1 MKLDRQR
8 LMEIAGLL
16 KEQTEFTFS
25 GTDRFMD
32 KTAVNVF
39 KKYGIDKAK
48 LNREYD
54 PNEGIVE
61 FTIELDNALVDK
73 IASELESAD
82 GGRGY
87 YGGYMERAGINENQ
101 YGIED
106 IANELVDKLK
116 TDTSLSN
123 AGISLEGLNSQ
134 QERALN
140 DALLNALMDIGEEY
154 NIVF

>member
-1 MKLDRQR
+1 MKKSR
-8 LMEIAGLL
+8 L
-16 KEQTEFTFS
+16 Q
-25 GTDRFMD
+25 
-32 KTAVNVF
+32 
-39 KKYGIDKAK
+39 
-48 LNREYD
+48 
-54 PNEGIVE
+54 
-61 FTIELDNALVDK
+61 EL
-73 IASELESAD
+73 
-82 GGRGY
+82 
-87 YGGYMERAGINENQ
+87 AGIHENQ

-134 QERALN
+134 QERILN

>member
-1 MKLDRQR
+1 MKKSR
-8 LMEIAGLL
+8 L
-16 KEQTEFTFS
+16 Q
-25 GTDRFMD
+25 
-32 KTAVNVF
+32 
-39 KKYGIDKAK
+39 
-48 LNREYD
+48 
-54 PNEGIVE
+54 
-61 FTIELDNALVDK
+61 EL
-73 IASELESAD
+73 
-82 GGRGY
+82 
-87 YGGYMERAGINENQ
+87 AGINENQ

-134 QERALN
+134 QERILN